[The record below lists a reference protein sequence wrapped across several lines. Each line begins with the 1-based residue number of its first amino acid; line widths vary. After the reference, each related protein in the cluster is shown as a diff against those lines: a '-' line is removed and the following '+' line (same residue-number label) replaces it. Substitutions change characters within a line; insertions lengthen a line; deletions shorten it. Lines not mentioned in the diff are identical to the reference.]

1 MKEDLD
7 IIETKIK
14 YLLVIN
20 KVYEVTNIDWLN
32 LSMEAI
38 ETDLTVDNIS
48 EDMIFYIADF
58 GEFQIKLQNLNRKIE
73 VINFEEWKE
82 NRGRK

>member
-1 MKEDLD
+1 M
-7 IIETKIK
+7 
-14 YLLVIN
+14 IN

-32 LSMEAI
+32 LSIEAI
-38 ETDLTVDNIS
+38 ETKLTVDNIS
-48 EDMIFYIADF
+48 KDEIFYIADF
-58 GEFQIKLQNLNRKIE
+58 GEFQIKLQNLNLNRKIE